1 MATPNDRETP
11 ENRRTREELE
21 ENDGRVTG
29 GTRRA
34 AGGSFA
40 EPVESEVQSSS
51 RGIGSDS
58 IGMGSD
64 AAGGS
69 VIDKRSP
76 ESKTAEGRGSA
87 ERLGNRLRDAARE
100 TE

>member
-1 MATPNDRETP
+1 
-11 ENRRTREELE
+11 
-21 ENDGRVTG
+21 
-29 GTRRA
+29 
-34 AGGSFA
+34 
-40 EPVESEVQSSS
+40 
-51 RGIGSDS
+51 
-58 IGMGSD
+58 MGSD